1 MESTNI
7 MGDIEKMLLQVKVI
21 EEDLNA
27 QRFVWRDSDQNEI

>member
-21 EEDLNA
+21 EEDLNE